1 MGVWRICCKIKKDG
15 MVRTVIKYCTAF
27 GFAILI
33 LTALLIGAAKIPNS
47 TIQQNMLE
55 SGEYFNSKEQAE
67 YLTEGVL
74 ASQLHYSADATW
86 CSIAYNLEPDH
97 PLESAMWANFSL
109 WEGENYN
116 GGFYQSVLNKAPGKL
131 VQYLRY
137 WHGPAAILRF
147 LHLFLNI
154 EQIYILLSGLLS
166 LLIVVLLIILF
177 RNHLLPE
184 AVTFLLSMLMVSI
197 WIVPLCL
204 EYVWMFLV
212 MVVAAIVGVKMSL
225 IGNYRN
231 CGVLFFL
238 TGIIAAYLDFLTTET
253 VTLLIPL
260 LLILRIREMQNTKAK
275 SDWMLAFKSCLAWLV
290 GYIGMWAMKWAIAS
304 IVLKQN
310 VMPYVTQHIEERIGG
325 NVGLTIPQY
334 LMQAVLRNIGRLFV
348 FDYGLIGAMT
358 LVGLIMFFVVI
369 PVWKNW
375 VSFKTQIKKS
385 RVMLFISLGL
395 IPYIRYLVLHNHSYG
410 HYCFTYR
417 AQAASVMALCF
428 VIFELVNF
436 HLKREAVLEGA

>member
-1 MGVWRICCKIKKDG
+1 

-27 GFAILI
+27 VLAVLI

-47 TIQQNMLE
+47 AIQQNLLE
-55 SGEYFNSKEQAE
+55 SGEYFNGKEQVE
-67 YLTEGVL
+67 YLIEGVL

-86 CSIAYNLEPDH
+86 CSIAYNLDPDH
-97 PLESAMWANFSL
+97 PLESAMWAKFSL

-116 GGFYQSVLNKAPGKL
+116 GGFYQSVLNEAPGKL

-147 LHLFLNI
+147 LHPFLNI
-154 EQIYILLSGLLS
+154 RQIYILLTGLLS
-166 LLIVVLLIILF
+166 LLIVALVVILIQNQLI
-177 RNHLLPE
+177 PE
-184 AVTFLLSMLMVSI
+184 VVTFLLSMLMVSI

-212 MVVAAIVGVKMSL
+212 MLVVAIIGVKMSL
-225 IGNYRN
+225 KGSYQN
-231 CGVLFFL
+231 CGILFFL

-260 LLILRIREMQNTKAK
+260 LLILRIRGRQHMNAE
-275 SDWMLAFKSCLAWLV
+275 SDWMLTLKSCFSWFV
-290 GYIGMWAMKWAIAS
+290 GYVGMWAMKWVMAS

-310 VMPYVTQHIEERIGG
+310 VMQYVTEHIEERISGD
-325 NVGLTIPQY
+325 VGLALPEY
-334 LMQAVLRNIGRLFV
+334 LLQAILRNVGRLFV
-348 FDYGLIGAMT
+348 FDYGFVGAMV
-358 LVGLIMFFVVI
+358 LGSLIFFFVFI

-375 VSFKTQIKKS
+375 VSVKTKINKS
-385 RVMLFISLGL
+385 RVVLFFSFGL

-428 VIFELVNF
+428 VIFELVDI
-436 HLKREAVLEGA
+436 HAKREVMLESA

>member
-1 MGVWRICCKIKKDG
+1 
-15 MVRTVIKYCTAF
+15 MVRTVIKYGTAF
-27 GFAILI
+27 VLAVLI

-47 TIQQNMLE
+47 AIQQNMLE
-55 SGEYFNSKEQAE
+55 SGEYFSSKEQVE

-74 ASQLHYSADATW
+74 ASQIHYSADAMW

-109 WEGENYN
+109 WEEENYI
-116 GGFYQSVLNKAPGKL
+116 GGFYQSVLNEAPGKL

-147 LHLFLNI
+147 VHLFLNI
-154 EQIYILLSGLLS
+154 RQVYILLSGLLT
-166 LLIVVLLIILF
+166 LLTVALLVILI
-177 RNHLLPE
+177 RNHLFPE
-184 AVTFLLSMLMVSI
+184 AVVFLMSLFMVSI

-212 MVVAAIVGVKMSL
+212 MIITAIVGAKMSL
-225 IGNYRN
+225 KGSCRNY
-231 CGVLFFL
+231 GILFFL

-253 VTLLIPL
+253 ITLLIPL
-260 LLILRIREMQNTKAK
+260 LLILRIRGRQHTNAE
-275 SDWMLAFKSCLAWLV
+275 SDWKLSLRSCMAWLV
-290 GYIGMWAMKWAIAS
+290 GYVGMWAMKWVIAS

-325 NVGLTIPQY
+325 DVGLALPEY
-334 LMQAVLRNIGRLFV
+334 LLQAILRNVGRLFV
-348 FDYGLIGAMT
+348 FDYGFVGAMV
-358 LVGLIMFFVVI
+358 LGSLIFFFVFI

-375 VSFKTQIKKS
+375 VSVKTKINKS
-385 RVMLFISLGL
+385 RVVLFFSFGL

-428 VIFELVNF
+428 VIFELVDI
-436 HLKREAVLEGA
+436 HAKREVVLESA

>member
-1 MGVWRICCKIKKDG
+1 
-15 MVRTVIKYCTAF
+15 MVRTVIKYCITFVLAV
-27 GFAILI
+27 LV
-33 LTALLIGAAKIPNS
+33 LTALLIGAAKIPTS
-47 TIQQNMLE
+47 AIQLNMLE
-55 SGEYFNSKEQAE
+55 SGAYFNRKEQVE
-67 YLTEGVL
+67 YLTEGIP

-86 CSIAYNLEPDH
+86 CSIAYNLDPDH
-97 PLESAMWANFSL
+97 PWESAMWANFSL

-116 GGFYQSVLNKAPGKL
+116 GGFYRSVLNKAPGKL

-154 EQIYILLSGLLS
+154 RQVYILLSGLMS
-166 LLIVVLLIILF
+166 LLIVALLIIFF

-184 AVTFLLSMLMVSI
+184 AAAFLLSMHMVSI

-212 MVVAAIVGVKMSL
+212 MLVAAIIGVKMSL
-225 IGNYRN
+225 EGNYQN
-231 CGVLFFL
+231 CGILFFL

-260 LLILRIREMQNTKAK
+260 LLILRIRGRQHVNAE
-275 SDWMLAFKSCLAWLV
+275 SDWMLTLKSCFSWFV
-290 GYIGMWAMKWAIAS
+290 GYVGMWAMKWVMAS

-310 VMPYVTQHIEERIGG
+310 VMPFVTQHIEERIGG
-325 NVGLTIPQY
+325 NVGLTLPKY
-334 LMQAVLRNIGRLFV
+334 LLQAISRNVGRLFV
-348 FDYGLIGAMT
+348 FDYGLVGAMT
-358 LVGLIMFFVVI
+358 LVGLIIIFVFI

-375 VSFKTQIKKS
+375 VSIKTQINKS
-385 RVMLFISLGL
+385 RVILFVSLGV
-395 IPYIRYLVLHNHSYG
+395 IPFIRYLVLHNHSYG

-417 AQAASVMALCF
+417 AQASSIMAL
-428 VIFELVNF
+428 IFIILELIEFEPVE
-436 HLKREAVLEGA
+436 KRHSV